1 MTATLRAFRSTFS
14 QVATRLAATQ
24 GPQAALVAGV
34 LAIAMAA
41 PKPAHAQVGAVL
53 TPGQGLEQAGVKV
66 EDSAGGLSKTAS
78 VNLGRLI
85 GGIAGFTVGR
95 ATDAST
101 AITAVLT
108 GLGVVGG
115 GAAGEALNERAQDRQ
130 ASEAKPSGGAR
141 ALPADIDARILALTV
156 DAAAW
161 RRLAQ
166 GQLQAANALEL
177 QQAASP
183 KDVALKTSWRASE
196 AQLAQVMGHY
206 KAAFNDLRQA
216 LNVAERQ
223 GFTVDRYAK
232 AAKELAQP
240 VDAQHLV
247 QLDQPQIVERANE
260 LSRERVKLGELA
272 EQSGDQQQVAQ
283 AGRPALR

>member
-14 QVATRLAATQ
+14 QVAIRLAATQ

-34 LAIAMAA
+34 LAIAMAV
-41 PKPAHAQVGAVL
+41 PKPGHAQVSAVL
-53 TPGQGLEQAGVKV
+53 TPGQGLKQAGVKV
-66 EDSAGGLSKTAS
+66 EDSAGGLSKAAS

-85 GGIAGFTVGR
+85 GGITGFTVGR

-108 GLGVVGG
+108 GLGVIGG
-115 GAAGEALNERAQDRQ
+115 GAAGEALHERAQDRQ
-130 ASEAKPSGGAR
+130 SSEAKPIGGAR

-166 GQLQAANALEL
+166 AQLQAANALEL

-183 KDVALKTSWRASE
+183 KDVVVKTSWRASE
-196 AQLAQVMGHY
+196 ADLSRVMGHY

-216 LNVAERQ
+216 LSVAERQ
-223 GFTVDRYAK
+223 GFAVDRYAK

-260 LSRERVKLGELA
+260 LSRERVKLRELA
-272 EQSGDQQQVAQ
+272 ERAGDQQMAQ
-283 AGRPALR
+283 ASRPALR